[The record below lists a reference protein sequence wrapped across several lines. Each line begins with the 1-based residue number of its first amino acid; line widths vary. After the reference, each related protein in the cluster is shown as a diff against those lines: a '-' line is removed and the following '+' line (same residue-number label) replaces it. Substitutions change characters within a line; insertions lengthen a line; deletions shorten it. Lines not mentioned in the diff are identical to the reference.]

1 MWFRWRTKQYERN
14 HPLSQQHHVMFP
26 HSGQIRTNASISG
39 TCTTWPKTKQKKPGP
54 AVVLVNNW
62 DWPKG
67 CKLTRRHVASYS
79 LYRPND
85 AGSVASLLAHR
96 HACEPSR
103 HGLAFPVI
111 YIYHCGNSAVRQQT
125 NKTVERTSAPVQTL
139 TLWYV
144 ASIIFVLT
152 TEKAMHA
159 AAVA

>member
-1 MWFRWRTKQYERN
+1 MCVHTPF
-14 HPLSQQHHVMFP
+14 
-26 HSGQIRTNASISG
+26 
-39 TCTTWPKTKQKKPGP
+39 
-54 AVVLVNNW
+54 
-62 DWPKG
+62 
-67 CKLTRRHVASYS
+67 
-79 LYRPND
+79 YRPND
-85 AGSVASLLAHR
+85 AGSVAI
-96 HACEPSR
+96 ACWRTDMHVSR